1 MSKQEALFP
10 ECYLLS
16 MIDNIYMGISVENPN
31 QDSTVQLQASLKI
44 RKLFDTLN
52 IPLNFL
58 FSFRTLSESI
68 FPLSLPFYL
77 VTCSVLHV
85 RLLFW
90 LPSNLL
96 FFHCHCL
103 ETLFSMHY
111 HNFILPSFLPPEVWP
126 LVSPNSKHYP
136 PEPNFAS

>member
-68 FPLSLPFYL
+68 FPLSLLFYL

-103 ETLFSMHY
+103 ETLFSMHC